1 MKGGQSA
8 SQPVLVSTAVSDPSA
23 DWDLIELDDEE
34 EEGDGT
40 EETGN
45 GKNESFQ
52 DAEHRLIEYDTPV
65 NVDAMNSDFIKR
77 SHEVWDTNERD
88 RWIYNLENDEGFV
101 PNFQISK
108 RNKK

>member
-52 DAEHRLIEYDTPV
+52 DAEHRLIGTGF
-65 NVDAMNSDFIKR
+65 SF
-77 SHEVWDTNERD
+77 
-88 RWIYNLENDEGFV
+88 NLV
-101 PNFQISK
+101 
-108 RNKK
+108 KKYLDLCRA